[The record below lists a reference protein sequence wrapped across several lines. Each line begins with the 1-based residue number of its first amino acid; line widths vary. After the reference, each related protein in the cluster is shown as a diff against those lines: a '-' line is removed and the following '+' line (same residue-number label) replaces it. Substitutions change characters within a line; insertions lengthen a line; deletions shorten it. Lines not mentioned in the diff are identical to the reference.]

1 MFQKGSNM
9 KIKLNCSYG
18 DQHAGEEADV
28 DDVTGKAM
36 IETGAASAHEKLE
49 KPTKATAEAEKT
61 K

>member
-1 MFQKGSNM
+1 M